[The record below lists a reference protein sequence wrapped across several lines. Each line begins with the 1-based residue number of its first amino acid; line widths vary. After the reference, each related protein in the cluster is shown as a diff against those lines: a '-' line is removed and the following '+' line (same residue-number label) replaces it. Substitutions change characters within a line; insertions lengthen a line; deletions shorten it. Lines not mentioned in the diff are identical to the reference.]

1 MKKIYLICLFLYA
14 WVSAFAQSDIALQ
27 NLDKARDSLN
37 SLKRDTAYLPRHLL
51 TGIRRIDTI
60 LKKMQEDKDKDPLML
75 ANITSKFNFIR
86 KKLYDIDEDVQQI
99 DAQIRRLEM
108 LFNTASAKVKNGDL
122 SSVYDYRPYQDGL
135 KNYHKQLRKIK
146 RQEKLTAVTIGR
158 YVNKETKYP
167 LITTLIDQ
175 YLRQIKDELTYE
187 IDDLQQTISTL
198 KEDTARLSIDIG
210 HLYSDKTLYEK
221 INDNLLARNESLK
234 SDNTLLDVARLKS
247 NAYVATLNT
256 YIMAIKGDSV
266 KTQAFIDAKRLE
278 LEKVRADL
286 EIVLQNLDK
295 EKFNITKAKDTL
307 KTTELSLKQTIDSLG
322 VAKDSLMSYSAK
334 LTKAAKKD
342 TQQNIILGI
351 LAALVLL
358 SQYQRSENMRKAKM
372 GLQKANDQ
380 LKILIRELHHR
391 TKNNFQQI
399 SSLLYLQR
407 EEIDNTQLKEV
418 LTDACTRIDTM
429 GMIHR
434 QLYQKEEQTLTTIDL
449 KVYTNDLVQHL
460 MKGNAHM
467 DKSIRTN
474 IEVSEIYLEMD
485 MAVQVGLLLNELIQ
499 NCFKHAFLKVNNPL
513 LSVQIHNTPPQV
525 LNLTVKD
532 NGQGLGQNINFE
544 HLDTFGLKLVKL
556 LVESNDGDLR
566 YTYDDGAM
574 FNIVMPLPVSNP
586 I

>member
-1 MKKIYLICLFLYA
+1 MKKIYLICLFLSA
-14 WVSAFAQSDIALQ
+14 WLSALAQSDIALQ

-60 LKKMQEDKDKDPLML
+60 LKKMHEDNDKDPLML

-86 KKLYDIDEDVQQI
+86 KKLYDIDDDVQQI

-108 LFNTASAKVKNGDL
+108 VFNTASAKVKNGDIA
-122 SSVYDYRPYQDGL
+122 SVYDYRPYHEGL
-135 KNYHKQLRKIK
+135 KTYHKQLRKIK

-198 KEDTARLSIDIG
+198 KEDTSRLNNDIS
-210 HLYSDKTLYEK
+210 HLYSDKTLYEQ
-221 INDNLLARNESLK
+221 INANLLLRNDGLK
-234 SDNTLLDVARLKS
+234 NDNTLLDAARLKS
-247 NAYVATLNT
+247 NEYVATLNT
-256 YIMAIKGDSV
+256 YITAIKGDSV
-266 KTQAFIDAKRLE
+266 KTQAFIDAKKLE

-286 EIVLQNLDK
+286 DIVLQNLDK
-295 EKFNITKAKDTL
+295 EKYNISRAKGTL
-307 KTTELSLKQTIDSLG
+307 KMTELSLKQTIDSLA
-322 VAKDSLMSYSAK
+322 VAQDSLIAYSTK
-334 LTKAAKKD
+334 LSKAAKKD

-358 SQYQRSENMRKAKM
+358 SQYQRSENMRKAKIRV
-372 GLQKANDQ
+372 QKANDQ

-407 EEIDNTQLKEV
+407 EDIDNTQLKEV
-418 LTDACTRIDTM
+418 LTDACNRIDTL

-449 KVYTNDLVQHL
+449 KEYTNDLVQHL
-460 MKGNAHM
+460 MKGNTHM
-467 DKSIRTN
+467 GKNISTH

-499 NCFKHAFLKVNNPL
+499 NCFKHAFSKVKNPL
-513 LSVQIHNTPPQV
+513 LSVHIHNKNPQI

-532 NGQGLGQNINFE
+532 NGQGLGQNISFE

-566 YTYDDGAM
+566 YTYDGGAA
-574 FNIVMPLPVSNP
+574 FNIMMPIPISNP
-586 I
+586 N